1 MTTHTGEKPG
11 LGAARWAFRLM
22 TATTNFITWG
32 STTTE
37 DERFSASN
45 VLLPELHNPR
55 RCLRQPVLLVR
66 DQPPQTS
73 HYPAPF
79 ELSIQRPTPPSL
91 TRR

>member
-1 MTTHTGEKPG
+1 
-11 LGAARWAFRLM
+11 M

-32 STTTE
+32 STTSE

-79 ELSIQRPTPPSL
+79 ELSIQRPTPSVANPSL
-91 TRR
+91 DRLRRTRPATPSAGAGE

>member
-1 MTTHTGEKPG
+1 
-11 LGAARWAFRLM
+11 M

-32 STTTE
+32 STTSE

-66 DQPPQTS
+66 DQLPQTS

-79 ELSIQRPTPPSL
+79 ELSIQRPTPPVANPSL
-91 TRR
+91 DRLRRTRPATPSAGAG

>member
-1 MTTHTGEKPG
+1 
-11 LGAARWAFRLM
+11 M

-32 STTTE
+32 STTSE

-79 ELSIQRPTPPSL
+79 ELSIQRPTAPVAKPSPDRLRRTRPATPPAGAGE
-91 TRR
+91 